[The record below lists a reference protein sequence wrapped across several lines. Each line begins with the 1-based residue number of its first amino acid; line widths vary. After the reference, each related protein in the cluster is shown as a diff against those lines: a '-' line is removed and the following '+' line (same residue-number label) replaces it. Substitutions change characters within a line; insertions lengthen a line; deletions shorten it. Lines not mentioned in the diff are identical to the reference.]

1 MPLAGILYAVLAY
14 GTWGLL
20 PVYWKALTG
29 VPLAEVLAHRVF
41 GTVVF
46 SVLLLA
52 MLRRM
57 PEIGAALRSRRE
69 RRALL
74 ASGGLIALNWGV
86 FIWAVGAGRILETA
100 LGYYLNP
107 LINVLLGTLFLRE
120 RLRRAQGIAVAL
132 AGAGVGVMLAN
143 HGELPWIALTLAV
156 SFGLYGL
163 LHKLTEV
170 RPIPALTVETGAIAP
185 VALVYLSFA
194 TEPAGGALV
203 TGSGLERTLLALA
216 GPVTALP
223 LLWFA
228 SAARRL
234 RLSTLGL
241 FQYLAPTLTLV
252 VAVLGYGESFTRVHA
267 LAFGLIWSALAL
279 YSLDALQASRTVLAR
294 PAGAAP
300 TR

>member
-1 MPLAGILYAVLAY
+1 MPLAGALYAVLAY

-20 PVYWKALTG
+20 PVYWKSLAG
-29 VPLAEVLAHRVF
+29 VPPVEVLAHRVF

-52 MLRRM
+52 ALRRT
-57 PEIGAALRSRRE
+57 PELGAALRSRRE
-69 RRALL
+69 RRALV
-74 ASGGLIALNWGV
+74 ASGALIALNWGV

-107 LINVLLGTLFLRE
+107 LINVLLGTVFLRE

-132 AGAGVGVMLAN
+132 AGGGVGVMLAN

-163 LHKLTEV
+163 LHKLTQV
-170 RPIPALTVETGAIAP
+170 RPIAALTVETGALAP
-185 VALVYLSFA
+185 AALAYLGFA

-203 TGSGLERTLLALA
+203 TGSDLARTLLVLA

-241 FQYLAPTLTLV
+241 FQYLAPTLALF
-252 VAVLGYGESFTRVHA
+252 VAVFLYGESFTRAHA
-267 LAFGLIWSALAL
+267 LAFALIWSALAL
-279 YSLDALQASRTVLAR
+279 YSVDALQASRAMFAR
-294 PAGAAP
+294 PAGAEP
-300 TR
+300 KR